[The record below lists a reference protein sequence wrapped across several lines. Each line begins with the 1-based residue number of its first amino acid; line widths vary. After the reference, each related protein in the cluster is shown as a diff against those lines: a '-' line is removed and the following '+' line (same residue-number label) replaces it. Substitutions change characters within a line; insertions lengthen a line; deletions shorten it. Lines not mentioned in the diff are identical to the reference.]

1 MRRMREIYRR
11 RRTAVCGGIVKR
23 GTASITT
30 TPWTR
35 WSERNALVALSA
47 SASRSDSVDSA
58 YVHNKTKK
66 ETREEDLK
74 AGMEAARRGDEGVME
89 ALIAAN
95 RVKPLPLP
103 GLEAARRGDLNS
115 LRTLVIDG
123 WDPSSTTA
131 VDRHGSNALLWA
143 AGGGHLAC
151 VRFLVESAG
160 MDPEKAVQSGRR
172 SYAGRSALHWA
183 ARNGHG
189 DVVEYLLSRGVA
201 ARFKTLD
208 GSTAFAWA
216 AWRGQMDVMR
226 LIVEHGCDQHLCNDY
241 GCNVACWTTMGAGG
255 VRFLRGPR
263 VPRRAFRFY

>member
-1 MRRMREIYRR
+1 MR
-11 RRTAVCGGIVKR
+11 
-23 GTASITT
+23 
-30 TPWTR
+30 P
-35 WSERNALVALSA
+35 
-47 SASRSDSVDSA
+47 
-58 YVHNKTKK
+58 
-66 ETREEDLK
+66 
-74 AGMEAARRGDEGVME
+74 
-89 ALIAAN
+89 
-95 RVKPLPLP
+95 
-103 GLEAARRGDLNS
+103 
-115 LRTLVIDG
+115 
-123 WDPSSTTA
+123 
-131 VDRHGSNALLWA
+131 LWA

-201 ARFKTLD
+201 ADSKTAD

-255 VRFLRGPR
+255 VECCEYLASLGVRFDLINANGHSTLHKAAQRGNQAVLSWLLDTPHLAITARHARPDSEGYTPADLAR
-263 VPRRAFRFY
+263 VEGFRDVADWLTTRQTTLPSTPVDR